1 MMPQDEQAREKTDEK
16 PARRW
21 GKTRGLGAIMPSV
34 TKDALARRGFVQG
47 EIIARWREI
56 VGARLADHTA
66 PEKLAFPRGERM
78 SATLLVRVSPGL
90 APELQHESPRV
101 IERMNT
107 YFGYRAIAALKL
119 IQAPLQPR
127 PALARRK
134 RRKLSDAEV
143 SDIRKEVAPTRDP
156 DLRSALER
164 FGRSLRAA
172 SDENQ

>member
-1 MMPQDEQAREKTDEK
+1 MPDDEQAKPERDKKTT
-16 PARRW
+16 RRW

-56 VGARLADHTA
+56 VGPRLADHTA

-90 APELQHESPRV
+90 APELQHDSPRV

-107 YFGYRAIAALKL
+107 YFGYRAVAALKL
-119 IQAPLQPR
+119 IQAPLQQR
-127 PALARRK
+127 PVIARRT
-134 RRKLSDAEV
+134 RRKLTEAEV
-143 SDIRKEVAPTRDP
+143 SDIKSEVASTRDP
-156 DLRSALER
+156 ELREALER

-172 SDENQ
+172 SDETQ